1 MPYNILYNEK
11 MTKLKLES
19 KLCKNCGL
27 IKPRAEYYKKSDT
40 ISTFC
45 KPCTLER
52 NRLLAPKY
60 FGKYREYQNQWRNKK
75 YSEDLEFK
83 TKHQTSK
90 KLSYDKNQS
99 KINASR
105 RQRWKDDPY
114 NPAKLHHRRK
124 DVKGRTP
131 SWVNKAELLEV
142 YAKCPK
148 GFHVDHI
155 IPLKGL
161 IDLRPVSG
169 LHVPWN
175 LQYLTP
181 EQNLKKHNRIT
192 ESELLLLI

>member
-1 MPYNILYNEK
+1 
-11 MTKLKLES
+11 MTKPILES
-19 KLCKNCGL
+19 KLCKNCGVV
-27 IKPRAEYYKKSDT
+27 KARTEYYKKADT

-52 NRLLAPKY
+52 NRLAAPKY
-60 FGKYREYQNQWRNKK
+60 FGKYRKYQNEWRNKK

-83 TKHQTSK
+83 TNAIESK
-90 KLSYDKNQS
+90 KLSYNKNKS
-99 KINASR
+99 KLNASR

-114 NPAKLHHRRK
+114 NPARLHHRRK

-131 SWVNKAELLEV
+131 SWVNKAELLEI

-161 IDLRPVSG
+161 IDSRPVSG

-181 EQNLKKHNRIT
+181 EANLKKHNRIT
-192 ESELLLLI
+192 ESELLLLV

>member
-1 MPYNILYNEK
+1 
-11 MTKLKLES
+11 MTRSILES
-19 KLCKNCGL
+19 KLCKNCGVV
-27 IKPRAEYYKKSDT
+27 KVRADFYKKSTT

-52 NRLLAPKY
+52 NRLTAPKY
-60 FGKYREYQNQWRNKK
+60 FGKYREYQNEWRKTK

-83 TKHQTSK
+83 GKVLVSK
-90 KLSYDKNQS
+90 NLSYNLNKS

-114 NPAKLHHRRK
+114 NPARLNHRRK
-124 DVKGRTP
+124 DVKGKTP
-131 SWVNKAELLEV
+131 PWVNKAELLEI

-161 IDLRPVSG
+161 IDSRPVSG

-181 EQNLKKHNRIT
+181 EENLKKHNRIT

>member
-1 MPYNILYNEK
+1 
-11 MTKLKLES
+11 MTKPILKI
-19 KLCKNCGL
+19 KLCKNCG
-27 IKPRAEYYKKSDT
+27 IVKAREEFYKKAET

-52 NRLLAPKY
+52 NHLTAPKY
-60 FGKYREYQNQWRNKK
+60 FGKYREYQNEWRNKK
-75 YSEDLEFK
+75 YSENLEFK
-83 TKHQTSK
+83 DKVLTSK
-90 KLSYDKNQS
+90 KSTYNKNKS
-99 KINASR
+99 KINEAR
-105 RQRWKDDPY
+105 RHRWKTDPY
-114 NPAKLHHRRK
+114 NPDRLHSRRK

-131 SWVNKAELLEV
+131 SWVNKAELLEI

-161 IDLRPVSG
+161 IDSRPVSG

-175 LQYLTP
+175 LQYLTA

-192 ESELLLLI
+192 ESDLLI